1 MNGIIKIKNG
11 LMSSINQIVHKN
23 KNIIRNYAG
32 KPSGVTTISDI
43 EKEKKNKRRKGSL
56 RGRFLKKIFPEKND
70 QEALKTIYASLQI
83 QYGHCEERLHSLY
96 GDSEPVIGDPKTI
109 SKYILEGLEKESK
122 IEDDEEK
129 EEYQKL
135 RRERQAHF
143 TRGMLWFSKRS
154 GFHASSIEDEIYCK
168 TNHYRLTVPIKI
180 DWNYFDAAIFNNLK
194 PYETSFSE
202 VEKPSFANRAVILV
216 RGKGFDSTTGL
227 FLTEK
232 FDEITTRMARS
243 FIDRSIN
250 SARRVLGLKK
260 RRKKLTY
267 LDDDKTKKTTYE
279 QYQKYKQSI
288 LGAEDD
294 SRTALSQV
302 EFNGIKTLL
311 GRIKLQEETFEDV
324 LVLYVTRRQLDVEN
338 KTYKN
343 IRSVN
348 LRHFQSVPKCDLEF
362 VLPEQ
367 AQKVYMR
374 PMDKLLLCFSFIGGT
389 GVASHFFFTGLQF
402 TQAGVIAL
410 IGFCAYF
417 IRIFNRY
424 RMSKF
429 YYRSAM
435 AQYLSSNVTGRD
447 RSVIHIVM
455 NESQSHDFVAIA
467 SVLNAAWEMQR
478 QYGEKHLDFMSKFI
492 GSDGEDE
499 GEANMGKGAVEIKK
513 LRAKANEYFLMAEA
527 IRHQDGL
534 CDHAFKNALRWLKRM
549 DIITVN
555 SVTGTMSVRTSSDI
569 LSSKEKLL
577 GDSLCEEYALE
588 SLNAEFLVDKK
599 FA

>member
-1 MNGIIKIKNG
+1 MFCYYR
-11 LMSSINQIVHKN
+11 Q
-23 KNIIRNYAG
+23 
-32 KPSGVTTISDI
+32 
-43 EKEKKNKRRKGSL
+43 
-56 RGRFLKKIFPEKND
+56 F
-70 QEALKTIYASLQI
+70 
-83 QYGHCEERLHSLY
+83 RL
-96 GDSEPVIGDPKTI
+96 PK
-109 SKYILEGLEKESK
+109 
-122 IEDDEEK
+122 
-129 EEYQKL
+129 
-135 RRERQAHF
+135 
-143 TRGMLWFSKRS
+143 
-154 GFHASSIEDEIYCK
+154 
-168 TNHYRLTVPIKI
+168 
-180 DWNYFDAAIFNNLK
+180 LK
-194 PYETSFSE
+194 P
-202 VEKPSFANRAVILV
+202 
-216 RGKGFDSTTGL
+216 
-227 FLTEK
+227 
-232 FDEITTRMARS
+232 
-243 FIDRSIN
+243 
-250 SARRVLGLKK
+250 
-260 RRKKLTY
+260 
-267 LDDDKTKKTTYE
+267 
-279 QYQKYKQSI
+279 
-288 LGAEDD
+288 
-294 SRTALSQV
+294 
-302 EFNGIKTLL
+302 
-311 GRIKLQEETFEDV
+311 
-324 LVLYVTRRQLDVEN
+324 
-338 KTYKN
+338 
-343 IRSVN
+343 
-348 LRHFQSVPKCDLEF
+348 RHPII
-362 VLPEQ
+362 
-367 AQKVYMR
+367 
-374 PMDKLLLCFSFIGGT
+374 IGT
-389 GVASHFFFTGLQF
+389 
-402 TQAGVIAL
+402 

-467 SVLNAAWEMQR
+467 SVLNAAWEIQR